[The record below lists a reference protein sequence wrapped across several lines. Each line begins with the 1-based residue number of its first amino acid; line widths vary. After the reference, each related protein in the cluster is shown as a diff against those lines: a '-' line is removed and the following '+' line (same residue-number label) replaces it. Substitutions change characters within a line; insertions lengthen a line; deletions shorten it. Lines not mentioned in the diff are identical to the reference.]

1 MRAKVD
7 ADHAGDTVTRRSRTG
22 FLVWLNSAL
31 VHWFSK
37 KQNCVESSSHG
48 SEFIALKQC
57 CEYIIGLRYKLRMMG
72 IPCVGPSYIEG
83 DNKSVLANTTI
94 PDSKLRKKNQSICY
108 HMVRE
113 GSARDVWRT
122 GYVKSEFNEADLLT
136 KQLPYG
142 DKRKRFV
149 RNILHHIFRSGHNE
163 PGGVE

>member
-7 ADHAGDTVTRRSRTG
+7 ADHASDTVSRRSRTG

-31 VHWFSK
+31 VHWYSK
-37 KQNCVESSSHG
+37 KQGSVESSSHG
-48 SEFIALKQC
+48 SEFVALKQC

-72 IPCVGPSYIEG
+72 IPCVGPTYIEG
-83 DNKSVLANTTI
+83 DNQSVLANSTI

-122 GYVKSEFNEADLLT
+122 GYIKSELNEADLLT
-136 KQLPYG
+136 KVLPFG
-142 DKRKRFV
+142 EKRKRFV
-149 RNILHHIFRSGHNE
+149 RNLLHHIFRSYHNE